1 MDTFANIL
9 LFTSIL
15 GILHSY
21 VGYPLFWLVFHPR
34 ADKAGAAGGFSSSP
48 KRVSVVI
55 SAFNEEAHIER
66 RIQNLLETDYPEEL
80 MEIVIASDGSTDG
93 TARIVREQFTS
104 GRALRLLDYP
114 NRRGKANVLNDAC
127 KEANG
132 DILVFSD
139 ANVDF
144 HPSAIRELVTAMEAP
159 NVGCVCGMLRFRVK
173 SGVAH
178 EESEG
183 IYWALETWLKSHE
196 GKAGCL
202 LGANGAIYAMPKK
215 LWEACPPDTI
225 IDDFF
230 IPMRLLMKG
239 WKTVY
244 APAAVAEEDLPPKPA
259 DEFGRRIRIGA
270 GNFQALMRCLPMLNP
285 ARGLAAWAFFS
296 HKVLRWLGPFFMTF
310 ILIGSVLQAF
320 GGETWARLLLAAQF
334 VFYGA
339 AWAGLQQQQPH
350 GRGGKLVGV
359 AAHFVSMN
367 LALLLGFFR
376 WINGSQQAVWNRTQ
390 R

>member
-1 MDTFANIL
+1 MELFANML
-9 LFTSIL
+9 LMAGFL

-21 VGYPLFWLVFHPR
+21 AAYPLFWLVWRSRKSTARVAAP
-34 ADKAGAAGGFSSSP
+34 AGGAP
-48 KRVSVVI
+48 KTVSVVI

-66 RIQNLLETDYPEEL
+66 RIRNLLETDYPAGL
-80 MEIVIASDGSTDG
+80 VEIVIASDGSTDR
-93 TARIVREQFTS
+93 TMDIARS
-104 GRALRLLDYP
+104 LSAPGRQLRLLDYP
-114 NRRGKANVLNDAC
+114 ERRGKVNVLNDAC
-127 KEANG
+127 QQATG

-144 HPSAIRELVTAMEAP
+144 DPSAIGELAKALDSLG
-159 NVGCVCGMLRFRVK
+159 VGCACGRLRFRVK

-183 IYWALETWLKSHE
+183 LYWALETWLKKHE
-196 GKAGCL
+196 GEAGCL
-202 LGANGAIYAMPKK
+202 LGANGAIYAMPRH

-230 IPMRLLMKG
+230 IPMRLMMQG

-244 APAAVAEEDLPPKPA
+244 APAALAEEDLPPLAA

-270 GNFQALMRCLPMLNP
+270 GNFQTLMRCLPMLNP

-296 HKVLRWLGPFFMTF
+296 HKVLRWLGPFFMIF
-310 ILIGSVLQAF
+310 ILAGSGIQAMR
-320 GGETWARLLLAAQF
+320 GHPAGIPLLFAQA

-339 AWAGLQQQQPH
+339 ACAGTKQRQS
-350 GRGGKLVGV
+350 RGLSGKLAAV
-359 AAHFVSMN
+359 ATHFVSMN

-376 WINGSQQAVWNRTQ
+376 WIKGSQQAAWNRTQ